1 MSHFGVPALGSAA
14 ILLPLLWPAVA
25 LMGADA
31 GRGKEQDGS
40 ANQRETVLDRKAHI
54 KAGITKEVPP
64 APSLCEGIAGLAAK
78 SLDIGDGKLYCEEE
92 GQGIPLV
99 LLNGGPGCTH
109 HIFHPAFSRGKEFAR
124 VIYYDQRGTGRS
136 DADNTGEKYTVKQAV
151 DDLDNLRKA
160 LHVDRWV
167 VLGHSYGGFLAQC
180 YALEYPESLLG
191 LVLVAAS
198 TGARGVETG
207 TRQYEYI
214 SKEEMAKIRSIF
226 ATKNLP
232 LDVLVYN
239 THLNG
244 DWKRQAYYRPT
255 LDELARMARYEW
267 KPAPGFRE
275 TIGPDMSRIDLTGKF
290 ADFEVPTLML
300 EAKWDLTWKADKPER
315 FHKNHPNA
323 RLVVFEQSGHSPFAD
338 ESEKFFTLLRE
349 FAVGAQEGAKAPR
362 KRPGARIAW
371 PSPVMRKMDRLPW
384 TGAGKQAVEVY
395 VEATKAELADSGTWY
410 KLGMALYD
418 GKNYDEGLEALR
430 RADKSSGSDLFRS
443 FAAVVWQGH
452 ILDLLGRREEAL
464 DRYKAASNLRMQG
477 AMRCDQYG
485 IVIDQKWVKER
496 IEKPFQR
503 K

>member
-1 MSHFGVPALGSAA
+1 MPALRSAAA
-14 ILLPLLWPAVA
+14 ILLPLVWSAVA

-31 GRGKEQDGS
+31 ERGKDQDGS
-40 ANQRETVLDRKAHI
+40 ATQRETVLDRKAHI
-54 KAGITKEVPP
+54 EAGITKEVPEVP
-64 APSLCEGIAGLAAK
+64 PLCDGIVGLAGK
-78 SLDIGDGKLYCEEE
+78 PVDIGDGKLYCEEE
-92 GQGIPLV
+92 GQGVQLV

-109 HIFHPAFSRGKEFAR
+109 HIFHPAFSRAKEFAR

-136 DADNTGEKYTVKQAV
+136 DADGSGEKYTVKQAV

-180 YALEYPESLLG
+180 YALEYPERLLG

-198 TGARGVETG
+198 TGARDVETG

-226 ATKNLP
+226 ATKDLP
-232 LDVLVYN
+232 PDVLVYN
-239 THLNG
+239 AHLNG

-275 TIGPDMSRIDLTGKF
+275 AIGPDMSRIDLTGKF
-290 ADFEVPTLML
+290 SDFEVPTLMI
-300 EAKWDLTWKADKPER
+300 EAKWDLTWAADKPEK

-349 FAVGAQEGAKAPR
+349 FAIGAQEGAKALR
-362 KRPGARIAW
+362 KRSGNRIAW
-371 PSPVMRKMDRLPW
+371 PSPVVRKVDRLPW

-395 VEATKAELADSGTWY
+395 VEATKAELADSRAWH
-410 KLGMALYD
+410 KLGVTLYD
-418 GKNYDEGLEALR
+418 GKNYDEALEALR
-430 RADKSSGSDLFRS
+430 RAEKSSGSDVFRS
-443 FAAVVWQGH
+443 FVALVWQGH

-464 DRYKAASNLRMQG
+464 DRYKTASNLRMQG

-485 IVIDQKWVKER
+485 IVIDQNWVKER